1 MLNKMSVKCYTVDY
15 FARFA
20 VVVVVVAM
28 LFCIE
33 NNQSK
38 NVCCYIS
45 ILN

>member
-1 MLNKMSVKCYTVDY
+1 MLNKMSVKCYNVDY

-20 VVVVVVAM
+20 VVVVVAM